1 MAMLAIWTAV
11 LLLFGLCTPPS
22 LGDEEDCYPL
32 DMAPNSVD
40 DMYNGCED
48 KMKGIIE
55 PLLNKEQREE
65 FKDAWSAAQNYY
77 KRKIVYYTTL
87 YKLKSL
93 LSNTPKLKKKE
104 IMAVHAYTLETPALY
119 SKFNVAVRTQ
129 KSDYKTETFKYHAV
143 HFFLTMA
150 LRSLNHDLK
159 CVTSYRRT
167 KCNFKTAI
175 NSEIRFG
182 AFTSSTEGSY
192 PPAEFGEKSCFEIYT
207 CFGADISKFS
217 KFPQE
222 KEVLIPPYEVFK
234 VKDIKKRSATNSLPC
249 DVVYKLES
257 TKEPHSNL
265 NCALAKK
272 LSERSGV
279 KHPIDKSSTVH
290 SWT

>member
-1 MAMLAIWTAV
+1 MATLGIWTAV
-11 LLLFGLCTPPS
+11 LLLSGLCTPPS
-22 LGDEEDCYPL
+22 LGVEEVCYPL

-40 DMYNGCED
+40 DMYDGCED

-55 PLLNKEQREE
+55 PLLNKEQQEE

-77 KRKIVYYTTL
+77 NNNIVYYTTL

-93 LSNTPKLKKKE
+93 VSNTPKLKKNQ

-119 SKFNVAVRTQ
+119 SKFNEAVRTQ
-129 KSDYKTETFKYHAV
+129 KPYYKKKFKYHAV

-150 LRSLNHDLK
+150 LRSLKSN

-167 KCNFKTAI
+167 DCYFKTAI

-207 CFGADISKFS
+207 CFGADISRFS
-217 KFPQE
+217 EFPQE

-234 VKDIKKRSATNSLPC
+234 VKDIKKRSATNSLWC
-249 DVVYKLES
+249 NVVYKLES
-257 TKEPHSNL
+257 TKKTRSEL
-265 NCALAKK
+265 NCALTKK
-272 LSERSGV
+272 NRLLV
-279 KHPIDKSSTVH
+279 KYPRNKTARCRAGY
-290 SWT
+290 